1 MDNDLLQWMRI
12 HEWLDFFQSVI
23 LIVIA
28 LVLMYFVH
36 LLRFELRRAATVLG
50 DVIRGQQQ
58 LDQNVRRSWERID
71 AIEARI
77 SRLES
82 RDRSSPSP

>member
-1 MDNDLLQWMRI
+1 MDKDVLEWMRF
-12 HEWLDFFQSVI
+12 HEWMDAAQTVV

-28 LVLMYFVH
+28 LVLIYFVH

>member
-1 MDNDLLQWMRI
+1 MGKDLQQWMAF
-12 HEWLDFFQSVI
+12 HEWMDAAQTAM

-28 LVLMYFVH
+28 LVLIYFVH
-36 LLRFELRRAATVLG
+36 LLRNEIRRAASLLAQ
-50 DVIRGQQQ
+50 VIAGQQQ

-77 SRLES
+77 SGLENP
-82 RDRSSPSP
+82 RSQSP